1 VKPGIELRRKGNASW
16 IRLGADTQQKE
27 AETANQAAEAWVR
40 MHPKD
45 KPVGGLQVTEGGDL
59 WQEMEHP
66 DGTTSTVQLKGPQG
80 QGIKGK
86 ANVAFVVG
94 RQPPSS
100 SNFRRI
106 RSVVASPRLLT
117 SSVSHVVPYR
127 STQMMLPF
135 TAQIFLGLCFFCLR
149 VPRSRT

>member
-66 DGTTSTVQLKGPQG
+66 DGTLNGSAEGTSRSGHQG
-80 QGIKGK
+80 QGE
-86 ANVAFVVG
+86 
-94 RQPPSS
+94 
-100 SNFRRI
+100 RRV
-106 RSVVASPRLLT
+106 RRRTPAAVEFELSPNPER
-117 SSVSHVVPYR
+117 R
-127 STQMMLPF
+127 RF
-135 TAQIFLGLCFFCLR
+135 T
-149 VPRSRT
+149 